1 MTIRQEEETPI
12 GNYFHD
18 SGAYTVFN
26 ALCSVVDDTEVESEQ
41 LKAWCDI
48 LINDIKGLKIVIQKC
63 EKETERQKYRDEIN
77 DMIHRGA
84 E

>member
-12 GNYFHD
+12 GNYFHE
-18 SGAYTVFN
+18 SGVYTVFN
-26 ALCSVVDDTEVESEQ
+26 ALCSTVDETEVESEQ

-48 LINDIKGLKIVIQKC
+48 LINSLKGLKGIVQKC
-63 EKETERQKYRDEIN
+63 EKETEKKKYRDEIN